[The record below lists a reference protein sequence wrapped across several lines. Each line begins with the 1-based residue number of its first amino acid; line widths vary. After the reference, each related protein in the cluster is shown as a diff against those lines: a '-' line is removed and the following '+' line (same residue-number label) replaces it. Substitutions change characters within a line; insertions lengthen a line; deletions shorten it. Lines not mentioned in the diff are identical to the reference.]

1 MRTTGLGTSAFL
13 VAVGAILAW
22 AVTDEIQG
30 VDVRMVG
37 LILFVVGLVL
47 AVVTLLSSMSGRR
60 TVIQTERDAVVN
72 GRPVTERQQDV
83 VVEREPY

>member
-13 VAVGAILAW
+13 VAIGAILAW

-30 VDVRMVG
+30 VDVQMVG
-37 LILFVVGLVL
+37 LILFVVGLAL
-47 AVVTLLSSMSGRR
+47 GVVTLLSSMAGRR

-72 GRPVTERQQDV
+72 GRPTTQRQQDV
-83 VVEREPY
+83 VVERDLY